1 MERPVS
7 SVGWSVMLIAPRFA
21 GSIPTW
27 ANVSC
32 ALLKM
37 KKNKI
42 KKQEIKSSNCT
53 PS

>member
-32 ALLKM
+32 ALLIM
-37 KKNKI
+37 KK
-42 KKQEIKSSNCT
+42 
-53 PS
+53 

>member
-27 ANVSC
+27 AN
-32 ALLKM
+32 
-37 KKNKI
+37 KI